1 MAQAQHRVAIRLG
14 MDGALEVKQ
23 GLRDVGEAGSREM
36 GKLAQGA
43 QVAQRAFSLL
53 GPVLAGISVGALTAF
68 TKNAIDAVGGL
79 GELADQLGVST
90 DALQALSLAS
100 TQAGISGEELQ
111 RGLAALTRKIA
122 DAAAGEQTA
131 EQAFARLGIAFRN
144 TEGQARPTESVLVDI
159 AERLREFENPAE
171 RAAVVTSMFGDRIGQ
186 KLIPL
191 LSQGREGLVAMT
203 AEAIRFGTIASPELI
218 AKADEAADK
227 VAALSASFSAFANN
241 MVANVAPAIVSVI
254 DGLNRLIFGLSTAE
268 RRAQL
273 DLQIGAAQSRIEQLQ
288 QGGTGISPGRR
299 GSIRSGLV
307 GTAQGQ
313 TGETPESLLAQ
324 ERMRLDELQ
333 REMAALNQREQELR
347 QQAERI
353 LNPAGGT
360 AGTLPATTVTAPRGG
375 AAPRAAAPGRDPFAE
390 TLREQQSLL
399 RANETAYERYQ
410 RQLEELAAL
419 QDRLNEAEQ
428 QGVEINGVR
437 VRALST
443 EELSRATERFANELE
458 RAEKQTERT
467 DRMGVQMGMS
477 FTSAFE
483 DAILDAKKFSE
494 VLQALERDIARIIL
508 RTAVTGPAGEAIAGA
523 VSGGMRSIM
532 GSFSSPTTGATPNY
546 SNANYNPG
554 AVQVSALPSANG
566 NAFWGGNVIPFA
578 NGGVVSSPT
587 MFPMARGMG
596 LMGEAGPEAIMPL
609 QRGADG
615 KLGVRAVG
623 MSFSSASEDASLDG
637 KRFDEVLQSLE
648 RGIARITLRAAVTG
662 PAGEVIS
669 GAVSGGMN
677 SLMGG
682 FASPTTG
689 ATPNYSNANYNPGAG
704 QVSALPSANGNAF
717 WGGNVIPFAN
727 GGVVSS
733 PTMFPMARGMGL
745 MGEAGPEAIMPLQ
758 RGADGKLGVRAGGG
772 GQGGVVINQTITID
786 ARGADPAVD
795 QKIRAA
801 ITIAT
806 KQAQAEML
814 DAINRGGNVAKAV
827 GRR

>member
-1 MAQAQHRVAIRLG
+1 L
-14 MDGALEVKQ
+14 DGAVEVKQ
-23 GLRDVGEAGSREM
+23 GLREIGEAGNREM
-36 GKLAQGA
+36 GRLAQGA

-53 GPVLAGISVGALTAF
+53 GPVLAGISVGALAAF

-79 GELADQLGVST
+79 GELADQVGVST

-313 TGETPESLLAQ
+313 TGETLESLLAQ
-324 ERMRLDELQ
+324 ERLRLEELQ
-333 REMAALNQREQELR
+333 REMAALNGREEELR

-353 LNPAGGT
+353 LNPAGST
-360 AGTLPATTVTAPRGG
+360 AGALPTTTVTAPRGG
-375 AAPRAAAPGRDPFAE
+375 GTAARAPGRDPFADA
-390 TLREQQSLL
+390 LREQQSLL

-419 QDRLNEAEQ
+419 QDRLNEAEA

-467 DRMGVQMGMS
+467 DLMGRQMGMS
-477 FTSAFE
+477 FSSAFE

-494 VLQALERDIARIIL
+494 ILQALERDIARIIL

-554 AVQVSALPSANG
+554 AVQVSP
-566 NAFWGGNVIPFA
+566 
-578 NGGVVSSPT
+578 
-587 MFPMARGMG
+587 
-596 LMGEAGPEAIMPL
+596 
-609 QRGADG
+609 
-615 KLGVRAVG
+615 
-623 MSFSSASEDASLDG
+623 
-637 KRFDEVLQSLE
+637 
-648 RGIARITLRAAVTG
+648 
-662 PAGEVIS
+662 
-669 GAVSGGMN
+669 
-677 SLMGG
+677 
-682 FASPTTG
+682 
-689 ATPNYSNANYNPGAG
+689 
-704 QVSALPSANGNAF
+704 LPSANGNAF

-786 ARGADPAVD
+786 ARGADPDVD

-814 DAINRGGNVAKAV
+814 DAVSRGGNAAKIM

>member
-1 MAQAQHRVAIRLG
+1 MTQTQHKVAIRLA

-23 GLRDVGEAGSREM
+23 GLRDVGDIGNREM

-122 DAAAGEQTA
+122 DAVTGEQTA

-144 TEGQARPTESVLVDI
+144 TEGQARPTEAVLVDI
-159 AERLREFENPAE
+159 AEKLKDLENPAE

-186 KLIPL
+186 KLIPM

-227 VAALSASFSAFANN
+227 VAALTASFSAFANN

-273 DLQIGAAQSRIEQLQ
+273 DLQISAAQSRIEQLQ

-299 GSIRSGLV
+299 GSIRPGLV

-347 QQAERI
+347 AQAERI
-353 LNPAGGT
+353 LNPAGST
-360 AGTLPATTVTAPRGG
+360 AGAVPTTTVTAPRGG
-375 AAPRAAAPGRDPFAE
+375 AAPRAPGRDPFADA
-390 TLREQQSLL
+390 LREQQSLL
-399 RANETAYERYQ
+399 RSNETAYERYQ
-410 RQLEELAAL
+410 RQLEELSAL

-428 QGVEINGVR
+428 QGVEINGTR

-443 EELSRATERFANELE
+443 EELSRATERFATELE

-477 FTSAFE
+477 FSSAFE
-483 DAILDAKKFSE
+483 DAILDGKRFSE
-494 VLQALERDIARIIL
+494 VLKSLERDIARIIL
-508 RTAVTGPAGEAIAGA
+508 RTAVTGPAGEAIAAG
-523 VSGGMRSIM
+523 VRGGMNSLM
-532 GSFSSPTTGATPNY
+532 GSFSSPSVPT
-546 SNANYNPG
+546 SSPG
-554 AVQVSALPSANG
+554 VAASASGPLYSANG
-566 NAFWGGNVIPFA
+566 NAFVGGNVIPFA
-578 NGGVVSSPT
+578 NGGIVSSPT

-596 LMGEAGPEAIMPL
+596 
-609 QRGADG
+609 
-615 KLGVRAVG
+615 V
-623 MSFSSASEDASLDG
+623 
-637 KRFDEVLQSLE
+637 
-648 RGIARITLRAAVTG
+648 
-662 PAGEVIS
+662 
-669 GAVSGGMN
+669 
-677 SLMGG
+677 
-682 FASPTTG
+682 
-689 ATPNYSNANYNPGAG
+689 
-704 QVSALPSANGNAF
+704 
-717 WGGNVIPFAN
+717 
-727 GGVVSS
+727 
-733 PTMFPMARGMGL
+733 

-772 GQGGVVINQTITID
+772 GQAGVVINQTITID
-786 ARGADPAVD
+786 ARGADPQVD

-801 ITIAT
+801 IQIAT

>member
-122 DAAAGEQTA
+122 DAATGEQAA

-144 TEGQARPTESVLVDI
+144 TEGQARPTEAVLVDI
-159 AERLREFENPAE
+159 AERLREVESPAE

-186 KLIPL
+186 KLIPM

-254 DGLNRLIFGLSTAE
+254 DGLNRLIFGLNTAE

-273 DLQIGAAQSRIEQLQ
+273 DLQISAAQSRIEQLQ
-288 QGGTGISPGRR
+288 QGSTGISPGRR

-313 TGETPESLLAQ
+313 TGETPESLLSQ
-324 ERMRLDELQ
+324 ERLRLEELQ
-333 REMAALNQREQELR
+333 REMGALNQREQELR

-353 LNPAGGT
+353 LNPPGGT
-360 AGTLPATTVTAPRGG
+360 AGALPATTVTAPRGG
-375 AAPRAAAPGRDPFAE
+375 AAPRAAAASRDPFAE

-399 RANETAYERYQ
+399 RANETAFERYQ
-410 RQLEELAAL
+410 RQREELAAL
-419 QDRLNEAEQ
+419 QERLNEAEAR
-428 QGVEINGVR
+428 GVEINGVR

-443 EELSRATERFANELE
+443 EELTRATQRFANELE

-477 FTSAFE
+477 FSSAFE
-483 DAILDAKKFSE
+483 DAILDGKKFGE
-494 VLQALERDIARIIL
+494 VLQSLERDIARIIL
-508 RTAVTGPAGEAIAGA
+508 RTAVTGPAGEAI
-523 VSGGMRSIM
+523 
-532 GSFSSPTTGATPNY
+532 
-546 SNANYNPG
+546 
-554 AVQVSALPSANG
+554 
-566 NAFWGGNVIPFA
+566 
-578 NGGVVSSPT
+578 
-587 MFPMARGMG
+587 
-596 LMGEAGPEAIMPL
+596 
-609 QRGADG
+609 
-615 KLGVRAVG
+615 
-623 MSFSSASEDASLDG
+623 
-637 KRFDEVLQSLE
+637 
-648 RGIARITLRAAVTG
+648 
-662 PAGEVIS
+662 S
-669 GAVSGGMN
+669 GAVSGGMK
-677 SLMGG
+677 SLMGNFSFSAAG
-682 FASPTTG
+682 NAQGVPVYSSASSVGPF
-689 ATPNYSNANYNPGAG
+689 
-704 QVSALPSANGNAF
+704 LPSANGNAF

-801 ITIAT
+801 MLMAT

-814 DAINRGGNVAKAV
+814 DAVNRGGNAAKV
-827 GRR
+827 MGRR

>member
-1 MAQAQHRVAIRLG
+1 

-23 GLRDVGEAGSREM
+23 GLRDVGEVGNREM

-53 GPVLAGISVGALTAF
+53 GPVLAGISVGALAAF

-79 GELADQLGVST
+79 GELADQVGVST

-111 RGLAALTRKIA
+111 RGLAALTRKIG
-122 DAAAGEQTA
+122 DAAAGEKEA

-144 TEGQARPTESVLVDI
+144 ADGTGRVTEAVFTDLAEAIKNVEDPAQRASI
-159 AERLREFENPAE
+159 ATTFFTDRL
-171 RAAVVTSMFGDRIGQ
+171 GQ

-227 VAALSASFSAFANN
+227 VAALTASFRAFANN
-241 MVANVAPAIVSVI
+241 MTANVAPAIVQVI
-254 DGLNRLIFGLSTAE
+254 DGLNRLIFGMSAAE

-273 DLQIGAAQSRIEQLQ
+273 EQQIGAAETRIRQLEAQ
-288 QGGTGISPGRR
+288 NNGITPGRR
-299 GSIRSGLV
+299 GTIRSGLV

-324 ERMRLDELQ
+324 ERMRLEELQ
-333 REMAALNQREQELR
+333 REMAELGRREEELR

-353 LNPAGGT
+353 LNPQGGT
-360 AGTLPATTVTAPRGG
+360 AGTVPAVTVSAP
-375 AAPRAAAPGRDPFAE
+375 ADPRATGRDPFAD
-390 TLREQQSLL
+390 TLREQQALL

-410 RQLEELAAL
+410 RQLEELAEL
-419 QDRLNEAEQ
+419 QDRLTEAEQ
-428 QGVEINGVR
+428 RGVEVNGVR

-477 FTSAFE
+477 FSSAFE
-483 DAILDAKKFSE
+483 DAILNGKRFSD
-494 VLQALERDIARIIL
+494 VLKAIEQDIARIIL
-508 RTAVTGPAGEAIAGA
+508 RQTITAPLGTAIGNAISSGVNSITGSLSSSGASAG
-523 VSGGMRSIM
+523 
-532 GSFSSPTTGATPNY
+532 GSYNGVPY
-546 SNANYNPG
+546 S
-554 AVQVSALPSANG
+554 AVQNANG
-566 NAFWGGNVIPFA
+566 NAFLGGHLIPFA

-615 KLGVRAVG
+615 KLGVRA
-623 MSFSSASEDASLDG
+623 A
-637 KRFDEVLQSLE
+637 
-648 RGIARITLRAAVTG
+648 
-662 PAGEVIS
+662 
-669 GAVSGGMN
+669 
-677 SLMGG
+677 
-682 FASPTTG
+682 
-689 ATPNYSNANYNPGAG
+689 
-704 QVSALPSANGNAF
+704 
-717 WGGNVIPFAN
+717 
-727 GGVVSS
+727 
-733 PTMFPMARGMGL
+733 
-745 MGEAGPEAIMPLQ
+745 
-758 RGADGKLGVRAGGG
+758 GG

-801 ITIAT
+801 IAIAT
-806 KQAQAEML
+806 EQAQVALLES
-814 DAINRGGNVAKAV
+814 IQRGGNAAKIV

>member
-122 DAAAGEQTA
+122 DAATGEQAA

-144 TEGQARPTESVLVDI
+144 TEGQARPTEAVLVDI
-159 AERLREFENPAE
+159 AERLREVESPAE

-186 KLIPL
+186 KLIPM

-254 DGLNRLIFGLSTAE
+254 DGLNRLIFGLNTAE

-273 DLQIGAAQSRIEQLQ
+273 DLQISAAQSRIEQLQ
-288 QGGTGISPGRR
+288 QGSTGISPGRR

-324 ERMRLDELQ
+324 ERMRLEELQ
-333 REMAALNQREQELR
+333 REMGALNQREQELR

-360 AGTLPATTVTAPRGG
+360 AGALPATTVTAPRGG
-375 AAPRAAAPGRDPFAE
+375 AAARAAAAGRDPFAE

-399 RANETAYERYQ
+399 RANETAFERYQ
-410 RQLEELAAL
+410 RQREELAAL
-419 QDRLNEAEQ
+419 QERLNEAEA

-443 EELSRATERFANELE
+443 EELTRATQRFANELE

-477 FTSAFE
+477 FSSAFE
-483 DAILDAKKFSE
+483 DAILDGKKFGE
-494 VLQALERDIARIIL
+494 VLQSLERDIARIIL
-508 RTAVTGPAGEAIAGA
+508 RTAVTGPAGEAI
-523 VSGGMRSIM
+523 
-532 GSFSSPTTGATPNY
+532 
-546 SNANYNPG
+546 
-554 AVQVSALPSANG
+554 
-566 NAFWGGNVIPFA
+566 
-578 NGGVVSSPT
+578 
-587 MFPMARGMG
+587 
-596 LMGEAGPEAIMPL
+596 
-609 QRGADG
+609 
-615 KLGVRAVG
+615 
-623 MSFSSASEDASLDG
+623 
-637 KRFDEVLQSLE
+637 
-648 RGIARITLRAAVTG
+648 
-662 PAGEVIS
+662 S
-669 GAVSGGMN
+669 GAVSSGMK
-677 SLMGG
+677 SLMGNFSFSAAG
-682 FASPTTG
+682 NSQGVPVYSSASSVGPF
-689 ATPNYSNANYNPGAG
+689 
-704 QVSALPSANGNAF
+704 LPSANGNAF

-801 ITIAT
+801 MLMAT

-814 DAINRGGNVAKAV
+814 DAVNRGGNAAKIM

>member
-1 MAQAQHRVAIRLG
+1 MAQTQHKVAIRLA

-23 GLRDVGEAGSREM
+23 GLRDVGDIGNREM

-53 GPVLAGISVGALTAF
+53 GPVLAGISVGALAAF

-79 GELADQLGVST
+79 GELADQVGVST

-122 DAAAGEQTA
+122 DAAAGEQAA

-144 TEGQARPTESVLVDI
+144 TEGQARPTEAVLVDI
-159 AERLREFENPAE
+159 AERLREVESPAE

-186 KLIPL
+186 KLIPM
-191 LSQGREGLVAMT
+191 LSQGREGLIGMT

-227 VAALSASFSAFANN
+227 VAALSASFTAFANN

-254 DGLNRLIFGLSTAE
+254 DGLNRLIFGVSTAE

-273 DLQIGAAQSRIEQLQ
+273 DLQISAAQSRIEQLQ
-288 QGGTGISPGRR
+288 QGNTGIAPSGRR
-299 GSIRSGLV
+299 NSIRSGLV

-313 TGETPESLLAQ
+313 TGETPESLLSQ
-324 ERMRLDELQ
+324 ERLRLDELQ

-347 QQAERI
+347 TQAEGI
-353 LNPAGGT
+353 LNPSGST
-360 AGTLPATTVTAPRGG
+360 AGALPATTVTAPRGG

-390 TLREQQSLL
+390 ALREQQSLL
-399 RANETAYERYQ
+399 RSNETAYERYQ

-419 QDRLNEAEQ
+419 QGRLNEAEQ

-458 RAEKQTERT
+458 RAEKQSERT
-467 DRMGVQMGMS
+467 DLMGRQMGMTFS
-477 FTSAFE
+477 SAFE
-483 DAILDAKKFSE
+483 DAILQGRRFSDILKAVE
-494 VLQALERDIARIIL
+494 QDIARIIL
-508 RTAVTGPAGEAIAGA
+508 RQTITAPAGNAIASL
-523 VSGGMRSIM
+523 VSSGVNSLTGGF
-532 GSFSSPTTGATPNY
+532 GSWFG
-546 SNANYNPG
+546 G
-554 AVQVSALPSANG
+554 GQGVQVYPSASSVGPFLPSANG
-566 NAFWGGNVIPFA
+566 NAFIGGHLIPFA
-578 NGGVVSSPT
+578 NGGIVSSPT

-596 LMGEAGPEAIMPL
+596 
-609 QRGADG
+609 
-615 KLGVRAVG
+615 V
-623 MSFSSASEDASLDG
+623 
-637 KRFDEVLQSLE
+637 
-648 RGIARITLRAAVTG
+648 
-662 PAGEVIS
+662 
-669 GAVSGGMN
+669 
-677 SLMGG
+677 
-682 FASPTTG
+682 
-689 ATPNYSNANYNPGAG
+689 
-704 QVSALPSANGNAF
+704 
-717 WGGNVIPFAN
+717 
-727 GGVVSS
+727 
-733 PTMFPMARGMGL
+733 

-772 GQGGVVINQTITID
+772 GQAGVVINQTITID

-801 ITIAT
+801 MEMAT
-806 KQAQAEML
+806 QEAQARIF
-814 DAINRGGNVAKAV
+814 DAVNRGGNAAKV
-827 GRR
+827 MGRR

>member
-1 MAQAQHRVAIRLG
+1 

-23 GLRDVGEAGSREM
+23 GLRDIGEVGNREM

-53 GPVLAGISVGALTAF
+53 GPVLAGISVGALAAF

-144 TEGQARPTESVLVDI
+144 TEGQARPTEAVLVDI

-227 VAALSASFSAFANN
+227 VAALTASFRAFANN
-241 MVANVAPAIVSVI
+241 MTASVAPAIVSVV
-254 DGLNRLIFGLSTAE
+254 DGLNRLVFGLSTAE
-268 RRAQL
+268 RRTQL
-273 DLQIGAAQSRIEQLQ
+273 ESQISAAQGRIEQLQ
-288 QGGTGISPGRR
+288 QGSTGISPGRR

-313 TGETPESLLAQ
+313 TGETLESLLAQ
-324 ERMRLDELQ
+324 ERLRLEELQ
-333 REMAALNQREQELR
+333 REMAALNGREEELR

-353 LNPAGGT
+353 LNPAGST
-360 AGTLPATTVTAPRGG
+360 AGALPTTTVTAPRGG
-375 AAPRAAAPGRDPFAE
+375 GAAPRAQGRDPFADA
-390 TLREQQSLL
+390 LREQQSLL
-399 RANETAYERYQ
+399 RANETAFERYQ
-410 RQLEELAAL
+410 RQREELAAL
-419 QDRLNEAEQ
+419 QERLNEAEQ

-443 EELSRATERFANELE
+443 EELTRATQRFANELE

-467 DRMGVQMGMS
+467 DRMGVQMGMTFS
-477 FTSAFE
+477 SAFE
-483 DAILDAKKFSE
+483 DAILQGKRFSDILKAVE
-494 VLQALERDIARIIL
+494 QDIARIIL

-532 GSFSSPTTGATPNY
+532 GSFSFSSAGNSQGVPVY
-546 SNANYNPG
+546 S
-554 AVQVSALPSANG
+554 SASSVGPFLPSANG
-566 NAFWGGNVIPFA
+566 NAFIGGHLIPFA
-578 NGGVVSSPT
+578 NGG
-587 MFPMARGMG
+587 
-596 LMGEAGPEAIMPL
+596 I
-609 QRGADG
+609 
-615 KLGVRAVG
+615 
-623 MSFSSASEDASLDG
+623 
-637 KRFDEVLQSLE
+637 
-648 RGIARITLRAAVTG
+648 
-662 PAGEVIS
+662 
-669 GAVSGGMN
+669 
-677 SLMGG
+677 
-682 FASPTTG
+682 
-689 ATPNYSNANYNPGAG
+689 
-704 QVSALPSANGNAF
+704 
-717 WGGNVIPFAN
+717 
-727 GGVVSS
+727 VSS

-786 ARGADPAVD
+786 ARGADPDVD

-814 DAINRGGNVAKAV
+814 DAVNRGGNAAKIM

>member
-1 MAQAQHRVAIRLG
+1 MTQTQHKVAIRLA

-23 GLRDVGEAGSREM
+23 GLRDVGDIGNREM

-43 QVAQRAFSLL
+43 QIATRAFSLL
-53 GPVLAGISVGALTAF
+53 GPVLAGISVGALAAF
-68 TKNAIDAVGGL
+68 TKNAIDVVGGL

-122 DAAAGEQTA
+122 DAATGEKEA

-144 TEGQARPTESVLVDI
+144 TEGEARPTEAVLVDI
-159 AERLREFENPAE
+159 AEKLKNLENPAE

-227 VAALSASFSAFANN
+227 VAALTASFRAFANN
-241 MVANVAPAIVSVI
+241 MIANVAPAIVSVI
-254 DGLNRLIFGLSTAE
+254 DGLNRLVFGLSTAE
-268 RRAQL
+268 RRTQL
-273 DLQIGAAQSRIEQLQ
+273 EQEIGAAERRVQQLEQ
-288 QGGTGISPGRR
+288 GNTGVGTGRR
-299 GSIRSGLV
+299 NSIRPGLV
-307 GTAQGQ
+307 GTAQSQ

-324 ERMRLDELQ
+324 ERMRLEELQ
-333 REMAALNQREQELR
+333 REMAELNRREGELR

-353 LNPAGGT
+353 LNPQGGT
-360 AGTLPATTVTAPRGG
+360 AGAVPALTVTAPAGG
-375 AAPRAAAPGRDPFAE
+375 RAAAGRDPFADA
-390 TLREQQSLL
+390 LREQQSLL

-443 EELSRATERFANELE
+443 EELSRATERFATELE

-477 FTSAFE
+477 FSSAFE
-483 DAILDAKKFSE
+483 DAILKGGRFSDILKAIE
-494 VLQALERDIARIIL
+494 QDIARIIL
-508 RTAVTGPAGEAIAGA
+508 RQTITAPAGAAIGNAIS
-523 VSGGMRSIM
+523 SGVNSIIS
-532 GSFSSPTTGATPNY
+532 GFSSPNTQSTNSALAAGPTNSTGAP
-546 SNANYNPG
+546 
-554 AVQVSALPSANG
+554 LPYANG

-596 LMGEAGPEAIMPL
+596 
-609 QRGADG
+609 
-615 KLGVRAVG
+615 V
-623 MSFSSASEDASLDG
+623 
-637 KRFDEVLQSLE
+637 
-648 RGIARITLRAAVTG
+648 
-662 PAGEVIS
+662 
-669 GAVSGGMN
+669 
-677 SLMGG
+677 
-682 FASPTTG
+682 
-689 ATPNYSNANYNPGAG
+689 
-704 QVSALPSANGNAF
+704 
-717 WGGNVIPFAN
+717 
-727 GGVVSS
+727 
-733 PTMFPMARGMGL
+733 

-772 GQGGVVINQTITID
+772 GQAGVVINQTITID
-786 ARGADPAVD
+786 ARGADPDVD

-801 ITIAT
+801 MMMAT
-806 KQAQAEML
+806 KQAQAELL
-814 DAINRGGNVAKAV
+814 DAVNRGGNAAKV
-827 GRR
+827 MGRR

>member
-1 MAQAQHRVAIRLG
+1 MAQTQHKVAIRLA

-23 GLRDVGEAGSREM
+23 GLRDVGDIGNREM

-144 TEGQARPTESVLVDI
+144 TEGQARPTEAVLVDI

-186 KLIPL
+186 KLIPM
-191 LSQGREGLVAMT
+191 LSQGREGLIGMT

-227 VAALSASFSAFANN
+227 VAALTASFSAFANN

-273 DLQIGAAQSRIEQLQ
+273 DLQISAAQSRIEQLQ

-313 TGETPESLLAQ
+313 TGETPESLLSQ
-324 ERMRLDELQ
+324 ERLRLEELQ
-333 REMAALNQREQELR
+333 REMGALNQREQELR
-347 QQAERI
+347 TQAESI

-360 AGTLPATTVTAPRGG
+360 AGRVPATTVTAPRGG

-399 RANETAYERYQ
+399 RANETAFERYQ
-410 RQLEELAAL
+410 RQREELAAL
-419 QDRLNEAEQ
+419 QERLNEAEAR
-428 QGVEINGVR
+428 GVEINGVR

-443 EELSRATERFANELE
+443 EELTRATQRFATELE

-477 FTSAFE
+477 FSSAFE
-483 DAILDAKKFSE
+483 DAILDGKKFGE
-494 VLQALERDIARIIL
+494 VLQSLERDIARIIL
-508 RTAVTGPAGEAIAGA
+508 RTAVTGPAGEAI
-523 VSGGMRSIM
+523 
-532 GSFSSPTTGATPNY
+532 
-546 SNANYNPG
+546 
-554 AVQVSALPSANG
+554 
-566 NAFWGGNVIPFA
+566 
-578 NGGVVSSPT
+578 
-587 MFPMARGMG
+587 
-596 LMGEAGPEAIMPL
+596 
-609 QRGADG
+609 
-615 KLGVRAVG
+615 
-623 MSFSSASEDASLDG
+623 
-637 KRFDEVLQSLE
+637 
-648 RGIARITLRAAVTG
+648 
-662 PAGEVIS
+662 S
-669 GAVSGGMN
+669 GAVSGGMKSIRGNFSFSAAGN
-677 SLMGG
+677 SQGVPVYSS
-682 FASPTTG
+682 ASSVGPF
-689 ATPNYSNANYNPGAG
+689 
-704 QVSALPSANGNAF
+704 LPSANGNAF

-801 ITIAT
+801 MLMAT

-814 DAINRGGNVAKAV
+814 DAVNRGGNAAKV
-827 GRR
+827 MGRR

>member
-14 MDGALEVKQ
+14 MDGALEVRQ
-23 GLRDVGEAGSREM
+23 GLREIGEAGSREM

-53 GPVLAGISVGALTAF
+53 GPVLAGISVGALAAF
-68 TKNAIDAVGGL
+68 TKNALDAVDAI
-79 GELADQLGVST
+79 GEVAEQIGVST
-90 DALQALSLAS
+90 GSLQAFRLAAVQTGLS
-100 TQAGISGEELQ
+100 TEELE

-122 DAAAGEQTA
+122 DAVQGDKAAVD
-131 EQAFARLGIAFRN
+131 AFNQLGIAFRN
-144 TEGQARPTESVLVDI
+144 ADGSGRATEAVMGDLADKV
-159 AERLREFENPAE
+159 AEMDSATDKAAATTALISDRL
-171 RAAVVTSMFGDRIGQ
+171 GQ
-186 KLIPL
+186 KFIPM
-191 LSQGREGLVAMT
+191 LSQGRDGLVAMT
-203 AEAIRFGTIASPELI
+203 AEMLRMGTIATPEMI
-218 AKADEAADK
+218 AKAGEASDK
-227 VAALSASFSAFANN
+227 IAALTSSFRAFANN
-241 MVANVAPAIVSVI
+241 MTVTVAPAIVQVI
-254 DGLNRLIFGLSTAE
+254 DGLNRLIFGMSIAE
-268 RRAQL
+268 RRANL
-273 DLQIGAAQSRIEQLQ
+273 ETSIASAESRISQLQ
-288 QGGTGISPGRR
+288 QGNTGIVPGRR

-313 TGETPESLLAQ
+313 TAETPESMIAQ
-324 ERMRLDELQ
+324 ERQAIETARAEL
-333 REMAALNQREQELR
+333 AALRAQEERL
-347 QQAERI
+347 QEEASRI
-353 LNPAGGT
+353 LRPTEPLGPPLPPGFRFPGQGG
-360 AGTLPATTVTAPRGG
+360 GGG
-375 AAPRAAAPGRDPFAE
+375 AAPRAQGRDPFAE

-443 EELSRATERFANELE
+443 EELARSTERFATELE

-467 DRMGVQMGMS
+467 DRMGVQMGMT
-477 FTSAFE
+477 FASAFE
-483 DAILDAKKFSE
+483 DAILQSRKFSDILKAVE
-494 VLQALERDIARIIL
+494 QDIARIIL
-508 RTAVTGPAGEAIAGA
+508 RTAVTGPAAKAISDA
-523 VSGGMRSIM
+523 VSSGVGSLT
-532 GSFSSPTTGATPNY
+532 GSFGSWFGGGTTAGATPNY
-546 SNANYNPG
+546 SNANWNPG

-609 QRGADG
+609 
-615 KLGVRAVG
+615 
-623 MSFSSASEDASLDG
+623 E
-637 KRFDEVLQSLE
+637 
-648 RGIARITLRAAVTG
+648 
-662 PAGEVIS
+662 
-669 GAVSGGMN
+669 
-677 SLMGG
+677 
-682 FASPTTG
+682 
-689 ATPNYSNANYNPGAG
+689 
-704 QVSALPSANGNAF
+704 
-717 WGGNVIPFAN
+717 
-727 GGVVSS
+727 
-733 PTMFPMARGMGL
+733 
-745 MGEAGPEAIMPLQ
+745 

-786 ARGADPAVD
+786 ARGADPSVD

-814 DAINRGGNVAKAV
+814 DAVSRGGNAAKIM

>member
-1 MAQAQHRVAIRLG
+1 MTQTQHKVAVRLA

-23 GLRDVGEAGSREM
+23 GLRDVGDIGNREM
-36 GKLAQGA
+36 GRLAQGA
-43 QVAQRAFSLL
+43 QVATRAFSLL
-53 GPVLAGISVGALTAF
+53 GPVLAGISVGALAAF

-79 GELADQLGVST
+79 GELADQVGVST

-144 TEGQARPTESVLVDI
+144 TEGEARPTEAVLVDI
-159 AERLREFENPAE
+159 AERLKGLENPAE

-203 AEAIRFGTIASPELI
+203 AEAVRFGTIASPELI

-227 VAALSASFSAFANN
+227 VAALTASFRAFANN
-241 MVANVAPAIVSVI
+241 MIVTVAPAISAIV
-254 DGLNRLIFGLSTAE
+254 DGINRLAFGMSGAE
-268 RRAQL
+268 RRSLLQTQIAQAEREVANLEQRMQGLAPGAQQDVRAAQL
-273 DLQIGAAQSRIEQLQ
+273 RRGQNELEQL
-288 QGGTGISPGRR
+288 R
-299 GSIRSGLV
+299 GQLSALE
-307 GTAQGQ
+307 TQLEGQ
-313 TGETPESLLAQ
+313 RA
-324 ERMRLDELQ
+324 
-333 REMAALNQREQELR
+333 
-347 QQAERI
+347 QAERI
-353 LNPAGGT
+353 LAPAGSA
-360 AGTLPATTVTAPRGG
+360 AGSIPPTVVTATRPSGG
-375 AAPRAAAPGRDPFAE
+375 AAPRATGRDPFAD
-390 TLREQQSLL
+390 TLREQQALL

-410 RQLEELAAL
+410 RQLVELAEL

-477 FTSAFE
+477 FSSAFE
-483 DAILDAKKFSE
+483 DAILKGSRFSDILKAIE
-494 VLQALERDIARIIL
+494 QDIARIIL
-508 RTAVTGPAGEAIAGA
+508 RQTITAPAGAAIGSAIS
-523 VSGGMRSIM
+523 SGVNSIIS
-532 GSFSSPTTGATPNY
+532 GFSSPSVPT
-546 SNANYNPG
+546 SSPG
-554 AVQVSALPSANG
+554 VPASSSGPLYSANG
-566 NAFWGGNVIPFA
+566 NAFIGGNVIPFA

-596 LMGEAGPEAIMPL
+596 
-609 QRGADG
+609 
-615 KLGVRAVG
+615 V
-623 MSFSSASEDASLDG
+623 
-637 KRFDEVLQSLE
+637 
-648 RGIARITLRAAVTG
+648 
-662 PAGEVIS
+662 
-669 GAVSGGMN
+669 
-677 SLMGG
+677 
-682 FASPTTG
+682 
-689 ATPNYSNANYNPGAG
+689 
-704 QVSALPSANGNAF
+704 
-717 WGGNVIPFAN
+717 
-727 GGVVSS
+727 
-733 PTMFPMARGMGL
+733 

-772 GQGGVVINQTITID
+772 GQAGVVINQTITID
-786 ARGADPAVD
+786 ARGADPEVD

-801 ITIAT
+801 MMMAT

-814 DAINRGGNVAKAV
+814 DAVNRGGNAAKV
-827 GRR
+827 MGRR

>member
-1 MAQAQHRVAIRLG
+1 MAQTQHKVAIRLA

-23 GLRDVGEAGSREM
+23 GLRDVGDIGNREM

-122 DAAAGEQTA
+122 DAATGEQAA

-144 TEGQARPTESVLVDI
+144 TEGQARPTEAVLVDI
-159 AERLREFENPAE
+159 AERLREVESPAE

-186 KLIPL
+186 KLIPM

-254 DGLNRLIFGLSTAE
+254 DGLNRLIFGLNTAE

-273 DLQIGAAQSRIEQLQ
+273 DLQISAAQSRIEQLQ

-313 TGETPESLLAQ
+313 TGETPESLLSQ
-324 ERMRLDELQ
+324 ERQRLEELQ
-333 REMAALNQREQELR
+333 REMGALNQREQELR
-347 QQAERI
+347 TQAESI

-360 AGTLPATTVTAPRGG
+360 AGRVPATTVTAPRGG
-375 AAPRAAAPGRDPFAE
+375 AAPRAAAPGRAPFAE

-437 VRALST
+437 VRTLST

-477 FTSAFE
+477 FSSAFE
-483 DAILDAKKFSE
+483 DAILDGKKFGE
-494 VLQALERDIARIIL
+494 VLQSLERDIARIIL
-508 RTAVTGPAGEAIAGA
+508 RTAVTGPAGEAI
-523 VSGGMRSIM
+523 
-532 GSFSSPTTGATPNY
+532 
-546 SNANYNPG
+546 
-554 AVQVSALPSANG
+554 
-566 NAFWGGNVIPFA
+566 
-578 NGGVVSSPT
+578 
-587 MFPMARGMG
+587 
-596 LMGEAGPEAIMPL
+596 
-609 QRGADG
+609 
-615 KLGVRAVG
+615 
-623 MSFSSASEDASLDG
+623 
-637 KRFDEVLQSLE
+637 
-648 RGIARITLRAAVTG
+648 
-662 PAGEVIS
+662 S
-669 GAVSGGMN
+669 GAVSGGMKSIMGNFSFSAAGN
-677 SLMGG
+677 SQGVPVYSS
-682 FASPTTG
+682 ASSVGPF
-689 ATPNYSNANYNPGAG
+689 
-704 QVSALPSANGNAF
+704 LPSANGNAF

-772 GQGGVVINQTITID
+772 GRGGVVINQTITID

-801 ITIAT
+801 MLMAT

-814 DAINRGGNVAKAV
+814 DAVNRGGNAAKV
-827 GRR
+827 MGRR

>member
-1 MAQAQHRVAIRLG
+1 MTQTQHKVAIRLA

-23 GLRDVGEAGSREM
+23 GLRDVGDIGNREM

-122 DAAAGEQTA
+122 DAATGEQAA

-144 TEGQARPTESVLVDI
+144 TEGQARPTEAVLVDI
-159 AERLREFENPAE
+159 AEKLKDLENPAE

-186 KLIPL
+186 KLIPM
-191 LSQGREGLVAMT
+191 LSQGREGLIAMT

-273 DLQIGAAQSRIEQLQ
+273 DLQISAAQSRIEQLQ

-347 QQAERI
+347 TQAERI
-353 LNPAGGT
+353 LNPAGST

-375 AAPRAAAPGRDPFAE
+375 AAPRAAGRDPFAE
-390 TLREQQSLL
+390 TLREQQALL

-477 FTSAFE
+477 FSSAFE
-483 DAILDAKKFSE
+483 DAILDGKRFSE
-494 VLQALERDIARIIL
+494 VLKSLERDIARIII
-508 RTAVTGPAGEAIAGA
+508 RTAVTGPAGEAIAAG
-523 VSGGMRSIM
+523 VRGGMNSLM
-532 GSFSSPTTGATPNY
+532 SSFSSPSVPT
-546 SNANYNPG
+546 SSPG
-554 AVQVSALPSANG
+554 VPSSASGPLYSANG
-566 NAFWGGNVIPFA
+566 NAFIGGNVIPFA

-596 LMGEAGPEAIMPL
+596 
-609 QRGADG
+609 
-615 KLGVRAVG
+615 V
-623 MSFSSASEDASLDG
+623 
-637 KRFDEVLQSLE
+637 
-648 RGIARITLRAAVTG
+648 
-662 PAGEVIS
+662 
-669 GAVSGGMN
+669 
-677 SLMGG
+677 
-682 FASPTTG
+682 
-689 ATPNYSNANYNPGAG
+689 
-704 QVSALPSANGNAF
+704 
-717 WGGNVIPFAN
+717 
-727 GGVVSS
+727 
-733 PTMFPMARGMGL
+733 

-772 GQGGVVINQTITID
+772 GQAGVVINQTITID
-786 ARGADPAVD
+786 ARGADPEVD

-801 ITIAT
+801 MIMAT

-814 DAINRGGNVAKAV
+814 DAVNRGGNAAKV
-827 GRR
+827 MGRR

>member
-1 MAQAQHRVAIRLG
+1 MAQTQHRVAIRLG

-53 GPVLAGISVGALTAF
+53 GPVLAGISVGALAAF
-68 TKNAIDAVGGL
+68 TKNAIDTVGGL
-79 GELADQLGVST
+79 GELADQVGVST

-111 RGLAALTRKIA
+111 RGLAALTRRIA

-273 DLQIGAAQSRIEQLQ
+273 DLQISAAQGRIEQLQ
-288 QGGTGISPGRR
+288 EGSTGVPPGRR

-313 TGETPESLLAQ
+313 TGETPESLLSQ
-324 ERMRLDELQ
+324 ERLRLDELQ

-347 QQAERI
+347 QQADRI

-360 AGTLPATTVTAPRGG
+360 AGAVPATTVTAPRGG
-375 AAPRAAAPGRDPFAE
+375 AAPRAAAAGRDPFAE

-458 RAEKQTERT
+458 RAEKQTQRT

-532 GSFSSPTTGATPNY
+532 GSFSSPSVPT
-546 SNANYNPG
+546 SSPG
-554 AVQVSALPSANG
+554 VPASASGPLYSANG

-578 NGGVVSSPT
+578 NGGVVSSAT

-596 LMGEAGPEAIMPL
+596 
-609 QRGADG
+609 
-615 KLGVRAVG
+615 V
-623 MSFSSASEDASLDG
+623 
-637 KRFDEVLQSLE
+637 
-648 RGIARITLRAAVTG
+648 
-662 PAGEVIS
+662 
-669 GAVSGGMN
+669 
-677 SLMGG
+677 
-682 FASPTTG
+682 
-689 ATPNYSNANYNPGAG
+689 
-704 QVSALPSANGNAF
+704 
-717 WGGNVIPFAN
+717 
-727 GGVVSS
+727 
-733 PTMFPMARGMGL
+733 

-814 DAINRGGNVAKAV
+814 DAVNRGGNAAKIM

>member
-1 MAQAQHRVAIRLG
+1 MAKAQHTIALRLA

-23 GLRDVGEAGSREM
+23 GLRDVGEAGNREM

-53 GPVLAGISVGALTAF
+53 GPVLAGISVGALAAF
-68 TKNAIDAVGGL
+68 TKNAIDTVGGL
-79 GELADQLGVST
+79 GELADQVGVST

-144 TEGQARPTESVLVDI
+144 TEGQARPTEAVLVDI

-171 RAAVVTSMFGDRIGQ
+171 RASVVTSMFGDRIGQ

-191 LSQGREGLVAMT
+191 LSQGREGLIGMT
-203 AEAIRFGTIASPELI
+203 AEALRFGTIASPELI

-227 VAALSASFSAFANN
+227 VAALTASFRAFANN
-241 MVANVAPAIVSVI
+241 MIANVAPAIVSVI
-254 DGLNRLIFGLSTAE
+254 DGLNRLVFGLSTAE
-268 RRAQL
+268 RRTQL
-273 DLQIGAAQSRIEQLQ
+273 EQQIGAAERRVQQLEQ
-288 QGGTGISPGRR
+288 GNTGITTGRR
-299 GSIRSGLV
+299 NSIRPGLL
-307 GTAQGQ
+307 GTAQSQ

-324 ERMRLDELQ
+324 ERMRLEELQ
-333 REMAALNQREQELR
+333 REMAALNQREEELR
-347 QQAERI
+347 TQAERI
-353 LNPAGGT
+353 LNPANGT
-360 AGTLPATTVTAPRGG
+360 AGAVPATTVTATRGG
-375 AAPRAAAPGRDPFAE
+375 GAPRAAAPGRDPFAE
-390 TLREQQSLL
+390 ALREQQALL
-399 RANETAYERYQ
+399 RSNETAYERYQ

-443 EELSRATERFANELE
+443 EELTRATERFANELE
-458 RAEKQTERT
+458 RAERQTERT

-477 FTSAFE
+477 FSSAFE
-483 DAILDAKKFSE
+483 DAILDGKRFSE
-494 VLQALERDIARIIL
+494 VLQSLERDIARIIL
-508 RTAVTGPAGEAIAGA
+508 RTAVTGPAGEAIAAG
-523 VSGGMRSIM
+523 VRGGMNSLM
-532 GSFSSPTTGATPNY
+532 GSFSTPSVPSGATPNY

-554 AVQVSALPSANG
+554 AVQVTPLPSANG

-578 NGGVVSSPT
+578 DGGVVSSPT

-615 KLGVRAVG
+615 KLGVRA
-623 MSFSSASEDASLDG
+623 A
-637 KRFDEVLQSLE
+637 
-648 RGIARITLRAAVTG
+648 
-662 PAGEVIS
+662 
-669 GAVSGGMN
+669 
-677 SLMGG
+677 
-682 FASPTTG
+682 
-689 ATPNYSNANYNPGAG
+689 
-704 QVSALPSANGNAF
+704 
-717 WGGNVIPFAN
+717 
-727 GGVVSS
+727 
-733 PTMFPMARGMGL
+733 
-745 MGEAGPEAIMPLQ
+745 
-758 RGADGKLGVRAGGG
+758 GG

-801 ITIAT
+801 MMIAT

>member
-23 GLRDVGEAGSREM
+23 GLRDVGEAGNREM
-36 GKLAQGA
+36 GRLAQGA

-53 GPVLAGISVGALTAF
+53 GPVLAGISVGALAAF

-79 GELADQLGVST
+79 GELADQVGVST

-273 DLQIGAAQSRIEQLQ
+273 DLQISAAQGRIEQLQ
-288 QGGTGISPGRR
+288 QGSTGISPGRR

-360 AGTLPATTVTAPRGG
+360 AGALPATTVTAPRGG

-428 QGVEINGVR
+428 QGVEINGTR

-458 RAEKQTERT
+458 RAEKQTQRT

-477 FTSAFE
+477 FSSAFE

-532 GSFSSPTTGATPNY
+532 GSFSSPSVPT
-546 SNANYNPG
+546 SSPG
-554 AVQVSALPSANG
+554 VPASASGPLYSANG

-578 NGGVVSSPT
+578 NGGVVSSAT

-596 LMGEAGPEAIMPL
+596 
-609 QRGADG
+609 
-615 KLGVRAVG
+615 V
-623 MSFSSASEDASLDG
+623 
-637 KRFDEVLQSLE
+637 
-648 RGIARITLRAAVTG
+648 
-662 PAGEVIS
+662 
-669 GAVSGGMN
+669 
-677 SLMGG
+677 
-682 FASPTTG
+682 
-689 ATPNYSNANYNPGAG
+689 
-704 QVSALPSANGNAF
+704 
-717 WGGNVIPFAN
+717 
-727 GGVVSS
+727 
-733 PTMFPMARGMGL
+733 

-814 DAINRGGNVAKAV
+814 DAVNRGGNAAKIM

>member
-1 MAQAQHRVAIRLG
+1 MAQAQHRVAIRTSL
-14 MDGALEVKQ
+14 DGAVEVKQ
-23 GLRDVGEAGSREM
+23 GLREIGEAGNREM

-53 GPVLAGISVGALTAF
+53 GPVLAGISVGALAAF
-68 TKNAIDAVGGL
+68 TKNAIDTVGGL
-79 GELADQLGVST
+79 GELADQVGVST

-159 AERLREFENPAE
+159 AERLREFENPAD

-288 QGGTGISPGRR
+288 QGSTGISPGRR

-324 ERMRLDELQ
+324 ERIRLDELQ

-360 AGTLPATTVTAPRGG
+360 AGALPATTVTAPRGG

-458 RAEKQTERT
+458 RAEKQTQRT

-477 FTSAFE
+477 FASAFE
-483 DAILDAKKFSE
+483 DAILDGKRFSE
-494 VLQALERDIARIIL
+494 VLQSLERDIARIIL
-508 RTAVTGPAGEAIAGA
+508 RTAVTGPAADAISGA

-532 GSFSSPTTGATPNY
+532 GSFSSPSVPT
-546 SNANYNPG
+546 SSPG
-554 AVQVSALPSANG
+554 VPASASGPLYSANG

-596 LMGEAGPEAIMPL
+596 
-609 QRGADG
+609 
-615 KLGVRAVG
+615 V
-623 MSFSSASEDASLDG
+623 
-637 KRFDEVLQSLE
+637 
-648 RGIARITLRAAVTG
+648 
-662 PAGEVIS
+662 
-669 GAVSGGMN
+669 
-677 SLMGG
+677 
-682 FASPTTG
+682 
-689 ATPNYSNANYNPGAG
+689 
-704 QVSALPSANGNAF
+704 
-717 WGGNVIPFAN
+717 
-727 GGVVSS
+727 
-733 PTMFPMARGMGL
+733 

-814 DAINRGGNVAKAV
+814 DAVNRGGNAAKIM

>member
-1 MAQAQHRVAIRLG
+1 L
-14 MDGALEVKQ
+14 DGAVEVKQ
-23 GLRDVGEAGSREM
+23 GLREIGEAGNREM

-53 GPVLAGISVGALTAF
+53 GPVLAGISVGALAAF
-68 TKNAIDAVGGL
+68 TKNALDAVDAI
-79 GELADQLGVST
+79 GEVAEQIGVST
-90 DALQALSLAS
+90 DALQAFRLAAVQTGLS
-100 TQAGISGEELQ
+100 TEELE

-122 DAAAGEQTA
+122 DAVQGDKAAVD
-131 EQAFARLGIAFRN
+131 AFNQLGIAFRN
-144 TEGQARPTESVLVDI
+144 ADGSGRATEAVMGDLADKVKEMDSATDKAAATTSLMTD
-159 AERLREFENPAE
+159 RL
-171 RAAVVTSMFGDRIGQ
+171 GQ
-186 KLIPL
+186 KFIPM
-191 LSQGREGLVAMT
+191 LSQGRQGLIDMT
-203 AEAIRFGTIASPELI
+203 AEMLRMGTIATPEMI
-218 AKADEAADK
+218 AKAGEASDK
-227 VAALSASFSAFANN
+227 IAALTSSFRAFANN
-241 MVANVAPAIVSVI
+241 MTVTVAPAIVQVI
-254 DGLNRLIFGLSTAE
+254 EGLNRLIFGMSMAE
-268 RRAQL
+268 RRVGL
-273 DLQIGAAQSRIEQLQ
+273 ETQIGAAERRIERLQ
-288 QGGTGISPGRR
+288 QGPASGEAPGVD
-299 GSIRSGLV
+299 V
-307 GTAQGQ
+307 GGRMRAAEDAQGASQ
-313 TGETPESLLAQ
+313 SSSVGERLAAGTSNTGESAEVMIARERQRIEELRGQLAQ
-324 ERMRLDELQ
+324 LGQ
-333 REMAALNQREQELR
+333 QEQGLR
-347 QQAERI
+347 QQAEGI
-353 LNPAGGT
+353 LNPANGT

-390 TLREQQSLL
+390 ALREQQSLL

-419 QDRLNEAEQ
+419 QDRLNEAEA
-428 QGVEINGVR
+428 QGVEINGTR

-477 FTSAFE
+477 FSSAFE
-483 DAILDAKKFSE
+483 DAILDAKNFSE

-554 AVQVSALPSANG
+554 AVQVSPLPSANG

-596 LMGEAGPEAIMPL
+596 
-609 QRGADG
+609 
-615 KLGVRAVG
+615 V
-623 MSFSSASEDASLDG
+623 
-637 KRFDEVLQSLE
+637 
-648 RGIARITLRAAVTG
+648 
-662 PAGEVIS
+662 
-669 GAVSGGMN
+669 
-677 SLMGG
+677 
-682 FASPTTG
+682 
-689 ATPNYSNANYNPGAG
+689 
-704 QVSALPSANGNAF
+704 
-717 WGGNVIPFAN
+717 
-727 GGVVSS
+727 
-733 PTMFPMARGMGL
+733 

-814 DAINRGGNVAKAV
+814 DAVNRGGNAAKIM

>member
-1 MAQAQHRVAIRLG
+1 MAQTQHSVAIRTSLN
-14 MDGALEVKQ
+14 GAVEVKQ
-23 GLRDVGEAGSREM
+23 GLREIGEAGNREM

-122 DAAAGEQTA
+122 DATTGEKEA

-144 TEGQARPTESVLVDI
+144 TEGQARPTEAVLVDI
-159 AERLREFENPAE
+159 AERLREVESPAE

-186 KLIPL
+186 KLIPM
-191 LSQGREGLVAMT
+191 LSQGREGLIAMT

-227 VAALSASFSAFANN
+227 VAALSASFRAFANN
-241 MVANVAPAIVSVI
+241 MLANVAPAISSIV
-254 DGLNRLIFGLSTAE
+254 DGLNRLAFGMSMAE
-268 RRAQL
+268 RRVSL
-273 DLQIGAAQSRIEQLQ
+273 ETQIGAAERRIERLQ
-288 QGGTGISPGRR
+288 QGPAAGEA
-299 GSIRSGLV
+299 SGVSV
-307 GTAQGQ
+307 GDRMRAAQNAQGAGQ
-313 TGETPESLLAQ
+313 SSSVGERLAAGRSNTGESAEVMIERERQRIEGLRGQLAQ
-324 ERMRLDELQ
+324 LGQQEQGL
-333 REMAALNQREQELR
+333 RE
-347 QQAERI
+347 QAERI
-353 LNPAGGT
+353 LSPANGT
-360 AGTLPATTVTAPRGG
+360 AGTLPATTVTAMRGG

-437 VRALST
+437 VRTLST

-477 FTSAFE
+477 FSSAFE
-483 DAILDAKKFSE
+483 DAILDGKKFGE
-494 VLQALERDIARIIL
+494 VLQSLERDIARIIL
-508 RTAVTGPAGEAIAGA
+508 RTAVTGPAGEAISGA
-523 VSGGMRSIM
+523 VSGGMKSIM
-532 GSFSSPTTGATPNY
+532 SNFSSPTTGATPNY

-554 AVQVSALPSANG
+554 AV
-566 NAFWGGNVIPFA
+566 
-578 NGGVVSSPT
+578 
-587 MFPMARGMG
+587 
-596 LMGEAGPEAIMPL
+596 
-609 QRGADG
+609 
-615 KLGVRAVG
+615 
-623 MSFSSASEDASLDG
+623 
-637 KRFDEVLQSLE
+637 
-648 RGIARITLRAAVTG
+648 
-662 PAGEVIS
+662 
-669 GAVSGGMN
+669 
-677 SLMGG
+677 
-682 FASPTTG
+682 
-689 ATPNYSNANYNPGAG
+689 

-801 ITIAT
+801 MLMAT

-814 DAINRGGNVAKAV
+814 DAVNRGGNAAKV
-827 GRR
+827 MGRR

>member
-23 GLRDVGEAGSREM
+23 GLRDVGEAGNREM

-53 GPVLAGISVGALTAF
+53 GPVLAGISVGALAAF
-68 TKNAIDAVGGL
+68 TKRAVDSVGGL
-79 GELADQLGVST
+79 GELADAAGVST
-90 DALQALSLAS
+90 DALQALSLAA
-100 TQAGISGEELQ
+100 TQTGLSGEELQ

-122 DAAAGEQTA
+122 DAATGEQAAATA
-131 EQAFARLGIAFRN
+131 FQRLGVAFRDA
-144 TEGQARPTESVLVDI
+144 EGNARPTEAVLVDL
-159 AERLREFENPAE
+159 AEKLKDVENPAE
-171 RAAVVTSMFGDRIGQ
+171 RAAVATAMFGDRIGQ
-186 KLIPL
+186 RMIPL
-191 LSQGREGLVAMT
+191 LAQGKEGLVAMT
-203 AEAIRFGTIASPELI
+203 AEALRFGAIASPELI
-218 AKADEAADK
+218 AKADEASDK
-227 VAALSASFSAFANN
+227 IAALSASFTAFANN
-241 MVANVAPAIVSVI
+241 MIANVAPAIVSVV
-254 DGLNRLIFGLSTAE
+254 DSLNRLIFGLSVAE

-273 DLQIGAAQSRIEQLQ
+273 ESQIGAAERRIESLQ
-288 QGGTGISPGRR
+288 QGNAGIAPGRR
-299 GSIRSGLV
+299 GTIRSGLV

-313 TGETPESLLAQ
+313 SGETPESLLTQERQRLAELRAEIEALNAQ
-324 ERMRLDELQ
+324 EAASRQ
-333 REMAALNQREQELR
+333 RVEE
-347 QQAERI
+347 I
-353 LNPAGGT
+353 LNPAARGGP
-360 AGTLPATTVTAPRGG
+360 PAMAPVAVTA

-419 QDRLNEAEQ
+419 QDRLNEAEA

-532 GSFSSPTTGATPNY
+532 GSFSSSAPGNSQGVQIY
-546 SNANYNPG
+546 SSPS
-554 AVQVSALPSANG
+554 AVGPPLPSANG

-578 NGGVVSSPT
+578 NGGVVSSAT

-596 LMGEAGPEAIMPL
+596 
-609 QRGADG
+609 
-615 KLGVRAVG
+615 V
-623 MSFSSASEDASLDG
+623 
-637 KRFDEVLQSLE
+637 
-648 RGIARITLRAAVTG
+648 
-662 PAGEVIS
+662 
-669 GAVSGGMN
+669 
-677 SLMGG
+677 
-682 FASPTTG
+682 
-689 ATPNYSNANYNPGAG
+689 
-704 QVSALPSANGNAF
+704 
-717 WGGNVIPFAN
+717 
-727 GGVVSS
+727 
-733 PTMFPMARGMGL
+733 

-814 DAINRGGNVAKAV
+814 DAVNRGGNAAKIM

>member
-1 MAQAQHRVAIRLG
+1 

-53 GPVLAGISVGALTAF
+53 GPVLAGISVGALAAF
-68 TKNAIDAVGGL
+68 TKNAIDTVGGL
-79 GELADQLGVST
+79 GELADQVGVST
-90 DALQALSLAS
+90 DALQALSFAS

-122 DAAAGEQTA
+122 DAATGEQAA

-144 TEGQARPTESVLVDI
+144 TEGQARPTEAVLVDI
-159 AERLREFENPAE
+159 AEKLKDLENPAE

-186 KLIPL
+186 KLIPM

-273 DLQIGAAQSRIEQLQ
+273 DLQISAAQSRIEQLQ
-288 QGGTGISPGRR
+288 QGSTGVSPGRR

-313 TGETPESLLAQ
+313 TGETPESLLSQ
-324 ERMRLDELQ
+324 ERLRLEELQ
-333 REMAALNQREQELR
+333 REMGALNQREQELR

-360 AGTLPATTVTAPRGG
+360 AGTVPTTAVTAPRGG
-375 AAPRAAAPGRDPFAE
+375 AAPRAAAAAGRDPFAE

-419 QDRLNEAEQ
+419 QDRLNEAEA
-428 QGVEINGVR
+428 QGVEINGTR

-477 FTSAFE
+477 FSSAFE
-483 DAILDAKKFSE
+483 DAILDAKNFSE

-532 GSFSSPTTGATPNY
+532 SSFSSPSVPT
-546 SNANYNPG
+546 SSPG
-554 AVQVSALPSANG
+554 VPASASGPLYSANG
-566 NAFWGGNVIPFA
+566 NAFSGGNVIPFA

-596 LMGEAGPEAIMPL
+596 
-609 QRGADG
+609 
-615 KLGVRAVG
+615 V
-623 MSFSSASEDASLDG
+623 
-637 KRFDEVLQSLE
+637 
-648 RGIARITLRAAVTG
+648 
-662 PAGEVIS
+662 
-669 GAVSGGMN
+669 
-677 SLMGG
+677 
-682 FASPTTG
+682 
-689 ATPNYSNANYNPGAG
+689 
-704 QVSALPSANGNAF
+704 
-717 WGGNVIPFAN
+717 
-727 GGVVSS
+727 
-733 PTMFPMARGMGL
+733 

-814 DAINRGGNVAKAV
+814 DAVNRGGNAAKIM